1 MYDLENLLH
10 NIETNL
16 KQKSG
21 APINNFYNNDY
32 NQYRNNI
39 IFQNEANNRIK
50 NEMYPYNNYNNN
62 VNEIQIE
69 MKKLDNEI
77 ENLKNEGYTF
87 NKFREEIEEI
97 DNKLLKIDID
107 ILNIEKNIKNNEN
120 LHENAQNQE
129 ELNNQKVINKY
140 NEIIEK
146 YGELLNNLNIIKED
160 QNKAGIE
167 LMTSLINNK
176 NYEEEISKVEDR
188 LNQFLYEQNNK
199 FNNTL
204 SQIYNNNIENIE
216 KKETEIESIE
226 SDLNNKQE
234 IINNI
239 NINLTPKLEIP
250 LIKKNISDFYEKI
263 KEIKIKYE
271 QILKEHEEMNIKNN
285 ELHQNISNTN
295 NDINDLNNQIEQ
307 NQINIGNIKNE
318 YILKS
323 DLKDINDKI
332 VEINNKMDVL
342 KENFEKNINFLNKA
356 NNELKDIKK
365 SEEEI
370 ILKEEFE
377 KETVKK
383 QTEFD
388 ELKNTCYNQ
397 ISELNNNY
405 SSTLNQFNQY
415 NEEEINSI
423 ININKQFKE
432 ISDKVNVNNNE
443 IKKIGVENNNIYNNF
458 LEIKSK
464 FKLIDKNIFNLKGLE
479 NNNSKIKEEIKII
492 SDKIIKLE
500 KDLLSNKDNK
510 QVMEDMQLENLEK
523 LDNFNKNLN
532 NENELRENKYQEMI
546 KEAEKNEKTIE
557 NHINEIN
564 QKQEDNVAEIFNKLK
579 EFRNQQAL
587 INEKNKKELEQLN
600 KGISKQIEEFE
611 NIKRSL
617 MNETGNN
624 KILLEKRIDKLEKEI
639 SDWVELSKKL
649 EELMELD
656 MEENNKKLQEM
667 NNQINTLKQNV
678 GEKLK
683 ETKIYI
689 DTILETFSKN

>member
-120 LHENAQNQE
+120 LYENVRNQE

-146 YGELLNNLNIIKED
+146 YGELLNNLNIIKEE

-188 LNQFLYEQNNK
+188 LNQFLYEQNTK

-204 SQIYNNNIENIE
+204 SEIYNNSIENIE

-510 QVMEDMQLENLEK
+510 QVMEDIQLENLER

-532 NENELRENKYQEMI
+532 NENELRENNYQEMI